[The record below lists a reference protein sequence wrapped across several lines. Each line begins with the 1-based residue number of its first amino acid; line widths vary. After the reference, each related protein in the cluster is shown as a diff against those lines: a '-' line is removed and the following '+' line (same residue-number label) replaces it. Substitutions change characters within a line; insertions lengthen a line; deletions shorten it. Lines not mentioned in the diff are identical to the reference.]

1 MTKLEGRVQKA
12 YDIWKKRNT
21 KTERQRKKRNELN
34 KHSKK
39 QVPNEEDHST
49 KHEDNKKEEPD
60 TKTVEKRI
68 KNMNEEE

>member
-1 MTKLEGRVQKA
+1 MTDGKKETLRQK
-12 YDIWKKRNT
+12 DRERN
-21 KTERQRKKRNELN
+21 N

>member
-1 MTKLEGRVQKA
+1 MTDGKKETLRQK
-12 YDIWKKRNT
+12 DRERKGKK
-21 KTERQRKKRNELN
+21 NELN

-49 KHEDNKKEEPD
+49 KHEDNKKEQPD

-68 KNMNEEE
+68 KNMNEKE